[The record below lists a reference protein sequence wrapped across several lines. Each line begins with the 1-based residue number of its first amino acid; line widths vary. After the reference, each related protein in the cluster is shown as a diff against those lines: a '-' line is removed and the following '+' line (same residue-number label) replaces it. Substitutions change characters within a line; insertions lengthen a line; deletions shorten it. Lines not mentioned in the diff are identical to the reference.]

1 VKALDSSPRKF
12 FPSIPRLEPKFFRGL
27 GLEPI
32 LASRCNA
39 RRKGKKPLEPLFS
52 KPGQVLE
59 TSTNLSVKVVW
70 KGTED
75 TEWIPSD
82 RYKVVTQKIYDE
94 VALCGNTE
102 ENNSVEGSNSEST
115 NEHYSESQE
124 GYVSH
129 EISRDSI
136 EESVETVDTS
146 DLKDNYY
153 MPTNSAGSDWFPE
166 EKMRVSIYMPYLK
179 RHCNG
184 EVVRYVRSYDKF
196 LVKYDDG
203 EKREEKFDPQTWTVL
218 SRPVGR
224 RTPQKYSSVQ
234 TNEESNNKNNN
245 NSNSNNNNSRSLNLP
260 PIPQVP
266 ETITPSVVSIPQ
278 VTLVTKT
285 PKNLIPSSAK
295 NQVSQTTTIPPV
307 PKTTS
312 SNTLTKSPMSQ
323 TSNKSASNIRRSP
336 RNNSKKR
343 DTDSI
348 LRSNDDRSQ
357 KKVKKLL

>member
-1 VKALDSSPRKF
+1 MPGTTDDSDEDTTVRSPITNGDDSEAQKKLHEEYLQNN
-12 FPSIPRLEPKFFRGL
+12 IEMNKRLMEQVSKQQKKRAEIMIKRFN
-27 GLEPI
+27 
-32 LASRCNA
+32 SRATQKVLKGDFVLVNVNKKVRIVW

-94 VALCGNTE
+94 VALSGNTE

-166 EKMRVSIYMPYLK
+166 ENMRVSIYMPYLK
-179 RHCNG
+179 RH
-184 EVVRYVRSYDKF
+184 
-196 LVKYDDG
+196 
-203 EKREEKFDPQTWTVL
+203 
-218 SRPVGR
+218 
-224 RTPQKYSSVQ
+224 
-234 TNEESNNKNNN
+234 
-245 NSNSNNNNSRSLNLP
+245 
-260 PIPQVP
+260 
-266 ETITPSVVSIPQ
+266 
-278 VTLVTKT
+278 
-285 PKNLIPSSAK
+285 
-295 NQVSQTTTIPPV
+295 
-307 PKTTS
+307 
-312 SNTLTKSPMSQ
+312 
-323 TSNKSASNIRRSP
+323 
-336 RNNSKKR
+336 
-343 DTDSI
+343 
-348 LRSNDDRSQ
+348 
-357 KKVKKLL
+357 